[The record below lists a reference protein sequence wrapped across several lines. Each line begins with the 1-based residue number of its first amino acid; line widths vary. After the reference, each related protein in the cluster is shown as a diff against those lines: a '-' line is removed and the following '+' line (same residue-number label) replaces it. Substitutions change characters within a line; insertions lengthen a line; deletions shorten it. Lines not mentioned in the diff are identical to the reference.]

1 MDHQRFEL
9 RFHDN
14 CLNLFT
20 PGRQPN
26 AGYVRAGGERH
37 HRDHVVL
44 QRHVGHLSKPESPNR
59 SRRPS
64 TLSVLPREPG
74 ATALPSSNLH
84 EHASR
89 EIDHRL
95 HNAQG
100 DSLQQPPPRLCAPQ
114 CRRNG
119 APSDPSRAL
128 PKKGAKKD
136 SSVLCEGILT
146 DYLGTVDRRPHAESW
161 GGAGR
166 TPSVHLHEKQTTV
179 WQSDHD
185 DRDEHVAGVHLVS
198 RGRVSSEDVTE

>member
-161 GGAGR
+161 GGPDVLH
-166 TPSVHLHEKQTTV
+166 PSICMKSRRPYGNQITTTGTSTLLAFIWLAV
-179 WQSDHD
+179 
-185 DRDEHVAGVHLVS
+185 DECQV
-198 RGRVSSEDVTE
+198 RM